1 IVKKLKGYLWREERE
16 KDLKLGKESKKQ
28 VSRQRDSD
36 TQDNEKEG
44 RREVK
49 KLIAISIDGHPD
61 DKQKR
66 KDTGRKDV
74 TPMDA
79 RDDSYDR

>member
-1 IVKKLKGYLWREERE
+1 MKKLKGYLWREERE

-44 RREVK
+44 QREVK
-49 KLIAISIDGHPD
+49 KL
-61 DKQKR
+61 
-66 KDTGRKDV
+66 
-74 TPMDA
+74 
-79 RDDSYDR
+79 